1 MEVLLVL
8 FSIKATRKI
17 ATVMLVSRWQWW
29 ELSAWSTARSSLKGW
44 RAEVVNS
51 GLRHTN
57 PLFGI
62 AVNVAGRCEGY
73 EEATE
78 GDD

>member
-1 MEVLLVL
+1 ML

-17 ATVMLVSRWQWW
+17 VTVMLVSRRQWW

-44 RAEVVNS
+44 RAERVNS

-73 EEATE
+73 EEEVRDKDVHSE
-78 GDD
+78 G